1 MTFERLYGQWL
12 VRNLNVSLKNAGLKN
27 TCKQYDEVAF
37 KPMRGDPEEI
47 AVVISGGNATKS
59 NVCGLDQNILPLTVT
74 VICRTDYSDGVRRA
88 IVDLQDEYNAKPLLA
103 GTVQM
108 KSAFT
113 TPFVFDENDYPT
125 KTATVKVSFISFSAT
140 VLYGR
145 TAVVSPASFRLKA
158 DGVSYDINN
167 VSSYQCAAMPSYDS
181 VVSAGSDRASQ
192 TMTVKTN
199 TWALTIVKVEGDPL
213 QAFFDE
219 ELAAKSGLAE
229 KEITFSYNGEEI
241 LVRTY
246 QLLEGYE
253 NNTAVYTLTLCY

>member
-12 VRNLNVSLKNAGLKN
+12 VRNLNVYLKSEGLKN

-37 KPMRGDPEEI
+37 KPLRGEPDEI
-47 AVVISGGNATKS
+47 AIVISGGNATKS

-74 VICRTDYSDGVRRA
+74 VICKTDYSDGVRRA
-88 IVDLQDEYNAKPLLA
+88 IVALQDEYNAKPLST

-113 TPFVFDENDYPT
+113 TPFVFDESDYPT

-145 TAVVSPASFRLKA
+145 TAVVSPAFFKL
-158 DGVSYDINN
+158 DIGGVSYDINN

-181 VVSAGSDRASQ
+181 VISAGSNRASQ
-192 TMTVKTN
+192 TMTVISN
-199 TWALTIVKVEGDPL
+199 TWALTIVKVEGDKL
-213 QAFFDE
+213 QEVFEE
-219 ELAAKSGLAE
+219 ELAAKGRLA
-229 KEITFSYNGEEI
+229 KDLKLICNGEEI
-241 LVRTY
+241 VVRTY

-253 NNTAVYTLTLCY
+253 NNTAVYTLTLGY